1 MRSASRRLF
10 CAAVCQ
16 AAAAVAVAGARQNAA
31 IPLVRGQADGDTV
44 RVPVTSTPL
53 DTVGGRAR
61 VASTAGAFLVTR
73 LDAVTFV
80 ALTGTCSHE
89 SCQITD
95 GDAQA
100 FVCPCHESRFSAQGE
115 VLRGPAE
122 RPLEHY
128 ATGFADGV
136 LTIRL

>member
-1 MRSASRRLF
+1 VRSASRRLF
-10 CAAVCQ
+10 CASLCQ
-16 AAAAVAVAGARQNAA
+16 AAATVAVAGARQNAA
-31 IPLVRGQADGDTV
+31 LPIVSGQVDGDRIVV
-44 RVPVTSTPL
+44 RVASTPL
-53 DTVGGRAR
+53 ETVGGRAR

-73 LDAVTFV
+73 LDATALV

-100 FVCPCHESRFSAQGE
+100 FVCPCHESRFSTQGE

-122 RPLEHY
+122 LPLEHY

-136 LTIRL
+136 LTIRI